1 MIDAD
6 RALRMIL
13 DSVHPSRRESVG
25 LENACGRTA
34 AENVSAREP
43 LPRFRNSSMDGYA
56 VRTADIASASADR
69 PVTLS
74 IAGESSAGNPFT
86 GSFRKGSA
94 LRIMT
99 GGKLPAGADAVV
111 PLERAAAEGDRTVSF
126 SRPARPGDFVRLP
139 GEDIKRGGR
148 VIARGDLLT
157 PAHVG
162 MLAATGNASVH
173 VAVRPRVAILATGDE
188 LVRPGRKPGEGRI
201 RNSSSYTLMALVSEA
216 GAKPGFLGIA
226 KDRKKEIRHMV
237 RRGLSFDLLLLTGG
251 VSVGAH
257 DHVREVL
264 EKCGVGIRFWRVN
277 IRPGSPLLFG
287 VAGRTLV
294 FGLPG
299 NPVSTGVTFLQF
311 VRPAIRKMLGRG
323 TLVPAQFT
331 AVTDEALT
339 VREGKRCYLRGI
351 VRQEGSVLRV
361 RTTGSQSSGV
371 MSSLVNAN
379 CLIVLPEGTTDV
391 PEGSTVMI
399 EFLRDPL

>member
-6 RALRMIL
+6 KALRIIL
-13 DSVHPSRRESVG
+13 DAVHPSLRESVG
-25 LENACGRTA
+25 LENASGRTA
-34 AENVSAREP
+34 AENITAREP
-43 LPRFRNSSMDGYA
+43 VPPFRNSSMDGYA
-56 VRTADIASASADR
+56 VRCADLASASAAR
-69 PVTLS
+69 PVTLRV
-74 IAGESSAGNPFT
+74 AGESSAGNPFT

-99 GGKLPAGADAVV
+99 GGKLPAVADAVV
-111 PLERAAAEGDRTVSF
+111 PLELASAEGDLTVSF

-139 GEDIKRGGR
+139 GEDIMRGRR
-148 VIARGDLLT
+148 VIERGDLLT

-162 MLAATGNASVH
+162 ILAATGNSCLR

-188 LVRPGRKPGEGRI
+188 LVRPDRKPAEGRI
-201 RNSSSYTLMALVSEA
+201 RNSSSYTLMALVREA

-226 KDRKKEIRHMV
+226 KDRKKEIRKMV
-237 RRGLSFDLLLLTGG
+237 RKGLSSDLLLLTGG

-264 EKCGVGIRFWRVN
+264 EKCGVEILFWRVN

-311 VRPAIRKMLGRG
+311 VRPAIRKMMGRRA
-323 TLVPAQFT
+323 LVPAQFS
-331 AVTDEALT
+331 AVAEESLS
-339 VREGKRCYLRGI
+339 VKEGKRCYLRGI
-351 VRQEGSVLRV
+351 VRQEKGVLRV

-371 MSSLVNAN
+371 MSSLVRAN
-379 CLIVLPEGTTDV
+379 CLIVLREGTTKV
-391 PEGSTVMI
+391 PAGSTVTI